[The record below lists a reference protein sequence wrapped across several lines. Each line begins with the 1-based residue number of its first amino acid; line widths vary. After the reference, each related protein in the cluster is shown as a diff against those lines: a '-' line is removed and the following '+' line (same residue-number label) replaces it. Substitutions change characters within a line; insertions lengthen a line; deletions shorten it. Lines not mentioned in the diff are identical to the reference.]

1 MRAERLASPDAA
13 VAAAAASAAAVGD
26 EAVHVAAV
34 ARRRRRLGRHS
45 AVACR
50 VDRFTIL

>member
-13 VAAAAASAAAVGD
+13 VAAAAAAAVGD